1 MSAQVA
7 GHADRFQRWA
17 QNELG
22 LHGAR
27 IDRELSGGNSNLT
40 QLVVHDGGQLVIR
53 SAPANTIS
61 PKAHLGVQRE
71 ATFMA
76 ALAGHAPVPKV
87 LCWCEDTEILGYPF
101 ALIEHIDGVA
111 ITDALPD
118 AYDNVEAL
126 NSLGL
131 QLASALGTIACA
143 PWQELGLENMG
154 RPDNFLR
161 RQIERWLQVRDSQ
174 PTRDLPEI
182 QRLGE
187 WLLDNLPPDGP
198 VGIFHGDYHL
208 DNTLCHPQRPEL
220 LAVIDWEMGTIGD
233 PLADLGLLLMFWGP
247 RAVSP
252 PGFAHVQAATRKE
265 GVINRRELVKAWH
278 QTSGIEPR
286 HLEFYLCFAFWR
298 LAAIVEG
305 AYGLYLEG
313 KVDTDYAR
321 GLEYDVPAL
330 LQEAALA
337 AQGEW

>member
-1 MSAQVA
+1 MSPPAEK
-7 GHADRFQRWA
+7 FQQWA
-17 QNELG
+17 EAVLG

-27 IDRELSGGNSNLT
+27 IEKKLTGGNSNLT
-40 QLVVHDGGQLVIR
+40 QLVVHDGGQFVIR

-71 ATFMA
+71 ATFMS

-101 ALIEHIDGVA
+101 AAIEFIDGVA
-111 ITDALPD
+111 ITEKLPEN
-118 AYDNVEAL
+118 YDNVEAL

-143 PWQELGLENMG
+143 PWQDIGLADMG

-161 RQIERWLQVRDSQ
+161 RQIERWLNVRESQ

-182 QRLGE
+182 KQLSE
-187 WLLDNLPPDGP
+187 WLLDHLPQDGP
-198 VGIFHGDYHL
+198 VGVFHGDYHL
-208 DNTLCHPQRPEL
+208 DNTLYHPERPEL

-233 PLADLGLLLMFWGP
+233 PLVDLGLLLMFWGP
-247 RAVSP
+247 RSVSP
-252 PGFAHVQAATRKE
+252 PGFSHVQAVTRKE
-265 GVINRRELVKAWH
+265 GVINRRELVKAWNK
-278 QTSGIEPR
+278 TSGIEPR

-313 KVDTDYAR
+313 KIDTDYAR

-330 LQEAALA
+330 LKEAAKA